1 MVIDLSMQEGKKD
14 CRQVAS
20 RGSAELFLMI
30 LCLLVM
36 IRIFKRNYSIRGGSA
51 RIWYLYQASG
61 LSNGRE
67 LTI

>member
-1 MVIDLSMQEGKKD
+1 MHEGKKD

-30 LCLLVM
+30 LSLLVM

-51 RIWYLYQASG
+51 RIGTFIRRQVYQTVG
-61 LSNGRE
+61 N
-67 LTI
+67 

>member
-1 MVIDLSMQEGKKD
+1 MSMHEGKKD

-36 IRIFKRNYSIRGGSA
+36 IRIFTRNYSIRGGSV

-61 LSNGRE
+61 ISNGGE